1 VSVSRQGTRPTR
13 GLARS
18 VFAGLLLVS
27 LVMFLLPGEDLSP
40 NAPNDKVTHLLT
52 FTVLALSGRWATV
65 PVLPLLVG
73 LTAYAAATEVLQALL
88 PINRHGD
95 VWDLLADVAGVL
107 LGLAVTWAVA
117 RSRSRDPGSGPA

>member
-1 VSVSRQGTRPTR
+1 
-13 GLARS
+13 
-18 VFAGLLLVS
+18 
-27 LVMFLLPGEDLSP
+27 MFLLPGDDLSP

-52 FTVLALSGRWATV
+52 FAVLALSGRWARV
-65 PVLPLLVG
+65 SVLPLLVG

-107 LGLAVTWAVA
+107 LGLAVSWAMVRR
-117 RSRSRDPGSGPA
+117 RSRAPASG

>member
-1 VSVSRQGTRPTR
+1 MTR

-27 LVMFLLPGEDLSP
+27 LVMFLLPADNLSP

-52 FTVLALSGRWATV
+52 FAVLALSGRWAGV
-65 PVLPLLVG
+65 PVVALLVG
-73 LTAYAAATEVLQALL
+73 LTAYAAATEVLQAVL

-95 VWDLLADVAGVL
+95 LRDLAADFVGVL
-107 LGLAVTWAVA
+107 AGLALSWAVA
-117 RSRSRDPGSGPA
+117 RWRSRVPS

>member
-1 VSVSRQGTRPTR
+1 MTISSARNRATP

-18 VFAGLLLVS
+18 VFSGLLLVS
-27 LVMFLLPGEDLSP
+27 LVMFLLPAENLSP

-52 FTVLALSGRWATV
+52 FAALALSGRWAGV
-65 PVLPLLVG
+65 RALPLLGG

-95 VWDLLADVAGVL
+95 VRDLVADFVGVL
-107 LGLAVTWAVA
+107 VGLALSWAVA
-117 RSRSRDPGSGPA
+117 RWRSRLPR

>member
-52 FTVLALSGRWATV
+52 FTVLALSGRWAK
-65 PVLPLLVG
+65 LP
-73 LTAYAAATEVLQALL
+73 VLQALL

-117 RSRSRDPGSGPA
+117 RSRSRAPGSGPA

>member
-1 VSVSRQGTRPTR
+1 MTTPTEAR
-13 GLARS
+13 VAPGLARS

-27 LVMFLLPGEDLSP
+27 LVMFLLPAEDLSP

-52 FTVLALSGRWATV
+52 FAALALSGRWAGV

-73 LTAYAAATEVLQALL
+73 LTAYAGSTEVLQAAL

-95 VWDLLADVAGVL
+95 VRDLVADVIGVL
-107 LGLAVTWAVA
+107 VGLAASWAVTRW
-117 RSRSRDPGSGPA
+117 RSRVPGSG

>member
-1 VSVSRQGTRPTR
+1 VTR

-27 LVMFLLPGEDLSP
+27 LVMFLLPAEDLSP

-52 FTVLALSGRWATV
+52 FAALALAGRWAVV
-65 PVLPLLVG
+65 PVLPLLAG
-73 LTAYAAATEVLQALL
+73 LTAYAAATEVLQAVL

-95 VWDLLADVAGVL
+95 VRDLLADFVGVL
-107 LGLAVTWAVA
+107 VGLAASWAVVRW
-117 RSRSRDPGSGPA
+117 RSRVPGSG

>member
-1 VSVSRQGTRPTR
+1 MTR

-27 LVMFLLPGEDLSP
+27 LVMFLLPADDLSP

-52 FTVLALSGRWATV
+52 FAALALSGRWAGLS
-65 PVLPLLVG
+65 PLSLLVG
-73 LTAYAAATEVLQALL
+73 LTAYAATTEVLQAVL

-95 VWDLLADVAGVL
+95 LRDLVADVGGVL
-107 LGLAVTWAVA
+107 VGLALSWAVVRW
-117 RSRSRDPGSGPA
+117 RSERLDE

>member
-1 VSVSRQGTRPTR
+1 VTAASEARVTL

-27 LVMFLLPGEDLSP
+27 LVMFLLPAEDLSP

-52 FTVLALSGRWATV
+52 FAALALAGRWAVV
-65 PVLPLLVG
+65 PVLPLLAG
-73 LTAYAAATEVLQALL
+73 LTAYAAATEVLQAVL

-95 VWDLLADVAGVL
+95 VRDLLADFVGVL
-107 LGLAVTWAVA
+107 VGLAASWAVVRW
-117 RSRSRDPGSGPA
+117 RSRVPGSG

>member
-1 VSVSRQGTRPTR
+1 VSR

-27 LVMFLLPGEDLSP
+27 LVMFLLPAENLSP

-52 FTVLALSGRWATV
+52 FAALALSGRWAGV
-65 PVLPLLVG
+65 PLLPLLGG

-95 VWDLLADVAGVL
+95 VRDLAADVAGVL
-107 LGLAVTWAVA
+107 AGLALSWAVA
-117 RSRSRDPGSGPA
+117 RWRSRVPG